1 MELLDMKPEAANNF
15 LDELKRAREARE
27 NKQWSEIV
35 ARLN

>member
-1 MELLDMKPEAANNF
+1 MKPEAANDF
-15 LDELKRAREARE
+15 LGELKRARVARE